1 MNAVHGNFLKR
12 VQFLDSLMNEPSPT
26 AVPQSQA
33 RLPSWPI
40 ALGLSVLASLAL
52 LLPFFWLG
60 SASGHD
66 FEFHVASWLDVAHQ
80 WKQGVLFPRWTAWTN
95 FGFGEPRFIFY
106 PPVSWILGAA
116 LSLLLPISWVP
127 GAFILLTQTL
137 AGMSAFFLLRRLVGK
152 APAYLGTAFYAANP
166 YALLISYVRSDF
178 AEQLACAIFPL
189 LLLAA
194 LRLGGLLEVERPRRS
209 AIALFAVPFA
219 AVWLCNAPAG
229 VIASYSVALLF
240 VWAAL
245 TRRSWKVALR
255 VIGGLALG
263 FGLAG
268 FYLLPAAYEQR
279 WVNIGQA
286 LSSGLL
292 PAQNFLF
299 TRIADVE
306 HTWFNW
312 ISSLCALA
320 LILLAAMTAFA
331 SRRFGNN
338 TDSSSASK
346 PLWVALLLLGAVATL
361 MMFPLTASL
370 WSLLPKMRFVQF
382 PWRWMSIV
390 AVVCSCFLAA
400 AIERRRG
407 WLWFVLVAILSF
419 PLGYFLTQNTWWD
432 PDEMSTQFAAIKSG
446 TGYEGVDEYD
456 PLGDD
461 HLDLPK
467 HAPLANILPDS
478 SKNPRGKPPNA
489 KIQIEL
495 WRTDNHKVFVESS
508 GQALVALR
516 LLNYPAWQVTVNG
529 KTVTPEKPDDLD
541 QMLVPIEA
549 GKSEIQVRFVS
560 TKDQAAGI
568 ALSIVSLLFAAGSLS
583 PRKSLKV

>member
-1 MNAVHGNFLKR
+1 
-12 VQFLDSLMNEPSPT
+12 MNEPSPT
-26 AVPQSQA
+26 AIPQSQA
-33 RLPSWPI
+33 RLPSWLI
-40 ALGLSVLASLAL
+40 ALGVSILASLAL

-66 FEFHVASWLDVAHQ
+66 FEFHVASWLDVADQ

-95 FGFGEPRFIFY
+95 YGFGEPRFIFY
-106 PPVSWILGAA
+106 PPLSWILGAA
-116 LSLLLPISWVP
+116 LSLILPISWVP

-137 AGMSAFFLLRRLVGK
+137 AGVSAFFLLRRLTGNT
-152 APAYLGTAFYAANP
+152 PAYLGAAFYAANP
-166 YALLISYVRSDF
+166 YALLVSYVRSDF

-194 LRLGGLLEVERPRRS
+194 LRLTGLLGEERSKLS
-209 AIALFAVPFA
+209 AIPLFALPFA
-219 AVWLCNAPAG
+219 TVWLCNAPAG
-229 VIASYSVALLF
+229 VIASYSMALIF
-240 VWAAL
+240 AWATL
-245 TRRSWKVALR
+245 TQRSWKIALR
-255 VIGGLALG
+255 GIAGLALG

-268 FYLLPAAYEQR
+268 YYLIPAAYEQR

-292 PAQNFLF
+292 PAENFLF

-312 ISSLCALA
+312 ISSICALA
-320 LILLAAMTAFA
+320 LVLLAAQTALA
-331 SRRFGNN
+331 SRRFANN
-338 TDSSSASK
+338 TTLANASR
-346 PLWVALLLLGAVATL
+346 PLWGALLLLGSVATL
-361 MMFPLTASL
+361 MMLRMTTTL
-370 WSLLPKMRFVQF
+370 WNLLPEMRFVQF
-382 PWRWMSIV
+382 PWRWMSIL

-400 AIERRRG
+400 AVERRRG

-432 PDEMSTQFAAIKSG
+432 PDEMSTQLAAIKTD

-467 HAPLANILPDS
+467 HAPLAAILSDS
-478 SKNPRGKPPNA
+478 SKNAHGKPTNA
-489 KIQIEL
+489 KIQVEI
-495 WRTDNHKVFVESS
+495 WRTDNHKVLVECS
-508 GQALVALR
+508 APARVALR

-529 KTVTPEKPDDLD
+529 KTVKPEKPDDLD

-549 GKSEIQVRFVS
+549 GKSEIQVRFVR
-560 TKDQAAGI
+560 TLDQTPGNALSLFSLLLAAGLL
-568 ALSIVSLLFAAGSLS
+568 AL
-583 PRKSLKV
+583 RKPLKA

>member
-1 MNAVHGNFLKR
+1 
-12 VQFLDSLMNEPSPT
+12 MNEPSPS
-26 AVPQSQA
+26 AIPQSQA
-33 RLPSWPI
+33 RLPSWLI
-40 ALGLSVLASLAL
+40 ALGVSFLASLAV

-66 FEFHVASWLDVAHQ
+66 FEFHVASWLDVAYQ
-80 WKQGVLFPRWTAWTN
+80 WKHGVLFPRWTAWTN

-106 PPVSWILGAA
+106 PPLSWILGAA
-116 LSLLLPISWVP
+116 LSLILPISWVP
-127 GAFILLTQTL
+127 AAFILLTQTL
-137 AGMSAFFLLRRLVGK
+137 AGVSAYFLLRRLTGNT
-152 APAYLGTAFYAANP
+152 PAYLGAAFYAANP
-166 YALLISYVRSDF
+166 YALLVSYVRSDF

-194 LRLGGLLEVERPRRS
+194 LRLAGLLQKEVSKLS
-209 AIALFAVPFA
+209 AIPLFALPFA

-229 VIASYSVALLF
+229 VIASYSMALLF
-240 VWAAL
+240 GWAAL
-245 TRRSWKVALR
+245 AQRSWKIALR
-255 VIGGLALG
+255 GIGGIALG

-268 FYLLPAAYEQR
+268 YYLIPAAYEQR

-292 PAQNFLF
+292 PSENFLF

-312 ISSLCALA
+312 ISSLCAIA
-320 LILLAAMTAFA
+320 LTLLTALTAFA
-331 SRRFGNN
+331 SRRF
-338 TDSSSASK
+338 SRSATISTGPK
-346 PLWVALLLLGAVATL
+346 ALWDRALLLLGSVATV
-361 MMFPLTASL
+361 MMLRLTAPL
-370 WSLLPKMRFVQF
+370 WNLLPEMRFVQF
-382 PWRWMSIV
+382 PWRWMSIL

-400 AIERRRG
+400 AVQRRRG

-432 PDEMSTQFAAIKSG
+432 PDEMSTQLAATKTD

-467 HAPLANILPDS
+467 HAPLAAIFPES
-478 SKNPRGKPPNA
+478 PKNAHGKPPNA
-489 KIQIEL
+489 KIQVET
-495 WRTDNHKVFVESS
+495 WRTDNHQVFVECS
-508 GQALVALR
+508 APARVALR
-516 LLNYPAWQVTVNG
+516 LLNYPAWQVTVNS
-529 KTVTPEKPDDLD
+529 KTVKPEKPDDLD

-549 GKSEIQVRFVS
+549 GKSEIQVRFVR
-560 TKDQAAGI
+560 TMDQTAGNALSLFSLLLAAG
-568 ALSIVSLLFAAGSLS
+568 LLAS
-583 PRKSLKV
+583 RKPLNA